1 MSSDIISHLFNTP
14 NDPAFN
20 GRRDLVFV
28 EVTDLFYWTQVVD
41 RTPSASH

>member
-1 MSSDIISHLFNTP
+1 MPH
-14 NDPAFN
+14 NDSAFN

-28 EVTDLFYWTQVVD
+28 EVTSLFDCTQVID